1 MDDIEPVGAVR
12 EGRASGAKAA
22 KLPHPPLLPAEMSAP
37 RSSNV
42 YPVVRLFASL
52 LLMAVAG
59 SAMYAAILVLQ
70 PAAAEFDTGR
80 GAGSMPYTLFMIGFA
95 LGGVMMGRIS
105 DRFGIIAPAL
115 LASLCLPAGL
125 LFAARATEL
134 WHFSVSLGVLCGLF
148 GMAATFAPVASD
160 ISHWFTARR
169 GLAVG
174 IVISGTYV
182 AGAVWPPVLQHF
194 IDTYGWRAT
203 FHGLG
208 NLTLCTMLPLSFLL
222 YRPAHVDHE
231 DSATTSRSG
240 NRRRS
245 LGFSSRSLQGL
256 LCLAGVGCCA
266 AMAMPQVHIVPLVID
281 LGFEA
286 VDGARMLAVMLG
298 FGVVSRLVSGW
309 ISDRIGGL
317 KALLVGSALQGLVIF
332 GFLFADGLTDLYV
345 LAIAFGLSQG
355 GIVPSYMIIVRTLF
369 PAGDAGW
376 RIGMTMMFTV
386 GGMALGAWLAGALYD
401 LTGNY
406 TASILAALGFN
417 VLNLAIASWLIA
429 RDRVWPAAG
438 AILHPA

>member
-1 MDDIEPVGAVR
+1 
-12 EGRASGAKAA
+12 
-22 KLPHPPLLPAEMSAP
+22 MSTP
-37 RSSNV
+37 RSPDL
-42 YPVVRLFASL
+42 YPVIRLFASL
-52 LLMAVAG
+52 LLMSVAG
-59 SAMYAAILVLQ
+59 SAMYAAILVLE

-95 LGGVMMGRIS
+95 VGGVMMGRLA

-148 GMAATFAPVASD
+148 GMGGTFAPVASD

-208 NLTLCTMLPLSFLL
+208 NLTLFTMLPLSFLL
-222 YRPAHVDHE
+222 YRPAMVDHE
-231 DSATTSRSG
+231 EGGTGRDGTRH
-240 NRRRS
+240 RP
-245 LGFSSRSLQGL
+245 LGMHGRSLQGL
-256 LCLAGVGCCA
+256 LCLAGIGCCA
-266 AMAMPQVHIVPLVID
+266 AMAMPQVHIVPFVID
-281 LGFEA
+281 LGFDA
-286 VDGARMLAVMLG
+286 VHGARMLALMLG
-298 FGVVSRLVSGW
+298 CGVMSRLVSGW

-317 KALLVGSALQGLVIF
+317 KTLLIGSALQGLVIF
-332 GFLFADGLTDLYV
+332 GFLFAGGLTGLYM

-355 GIVPSYMIIVRTLF
+355 GIVPSYTIIIRSLF
-369 PAGDAGW
+369 PAGEAGW
-376 RIGMTMMFTV
+376 RIGTTMLFTV
-386 GGMALGAWLAGALYD
+386 AGMGFGGWLAGALYD
-401 LTGNY
+401 LSGDY

-417 VLNLAIASWLIA
+417 FLNLAIAAWMLA
-429 RDRVWPAAG
+429 RDRAPRVGEPSLRPA
-438 AILHPA
+438 

>member
-1 MDDIEPVGAVR
+1 MPVFR
-12 EGRASGAKAA
+12 T
-22 KLPHPPLLPAEMSAP
+22 
-37 RSSNV
+37 SNV

-59 SAMYAAILVLQ
+59 SAMYAAILVLE
-70 PAAAEFDTGR
+70 PAAVEFGTGR

-95 LGGVMMGRIS
+95 LGGIMMGRLS

-134 WHFSVSLGVLCGLF
+134 WQFSVSLGVLCGLF

-174 IVISGTYV
+174 TVISGTYV
-182 AGAVWPPVLQHF
+182 AGAVWPPILQHL
-194 IDTYGWRAT
+194 IDTHGWRGT

-208 NLTLCTMLPLSFLL
+208 ILTLFTMLPLSLLL
-222 YRPAHVDHE
+222 YRPVLVDHE
-231 DSATTSRSG
+231 DEDGLTRRGGT
-240 NRRRS
+240 RRRP
-245 LGFSSRSLQGL
+245 LGFSGRSLQGL
-256 LCLAGVGCCA
+256 LCIAGVGCCA

-281 LGFEA
+281 LGFDA
-286 VDGARMLAVMLG
+286 VHGARMLAVMLG
-298 FGVVSRLVSGW
+298 FGIVSRLVSGW

-317 KALLVGSALQGLVIF
+317 RALLIGSALQGLVIF
-332 GFLFADGLTDLYV
+332 GFLFAGGLAALYG

-355 GIVPSYMIIVRTLF
+355 GIVPSYTMIIRALF
-369 PAGDAGW
+369 PAREAGW
-376 RIGMTMMFTV
+376 RVGMTMLFTV
-386 GGMALGAWLAGALYD
+386 GGMGLGGWVAGALYD
-401 LTGNY
+401 LTGDY

-417 VLNLAIASWLIA
+417 LLNLGIAAWLLV
-429 RDRVWPAAG
+429 RDRAPSARQ
-438 AILHPA
+438 AILRPA

>member
-1 MDDIEPVGAVR
+1 
-12 EGRASGAKAA
+12 
-22 KLPHPPLLPAEMSAP
+22 MSAP

-59 SAMYAAILVLQ
+59 SAMYAAILVLE

-95 LGGVMMGRIS
+95 LGGVMMGRLS

-134 WHFSVSLGVLCGLF
+134 WQFSVSLGVLCGLF

-174 IVISGTYV
+174 TVISGTYV
-182 AGAVWPPVLQHF
+182 AGAVWPPILQHL
-194 IDTYGWRAT
+194 IDTHGWRGT

-208 NLTLCTMLPLSFLL
+208 ILTLFTMLPLSLLL
-222 YRPAHVDHE
+222 YRPVLVDHE
-231 DSATTSRSG
+231 DEDGLTRRDGT
-240 NRRRS
+240 RRRP
-245 LGFSSRSLQGL
+245 LGLSGRSLQGL
-256 LCLAGVGCCA
+256 LCIAGVGCCV
-266 AMAMPQVHIVPLVID
+266 AMAVPQVHIVPFVID
-281 LGFEA
+281 LGFDA
-286 VDGARMLAVMLG
+286 VHGARMLALMLG
-298 FGVVSRLVSGW
+298 FGVVSRLASGW
-309 ISDRIGGL
+309 ISDRVGGL
-317 KALLVGSALQGLVIF
+317 KTLFLGSTLQGLVIF
-332 GFLFADGLTDLYV
+332 AYLFAGELTTLYV
-345 LAIAFGLSQG
+345 LAVTFGLSQG
-355 GIVPSYMIIVRTLF
+355 GIVPSYTMIIRALF
-369 PAGDAGW
+369 PAGEAGW
-376 RIGMTMMFTV
+376 RIGTTMLFTV
-386 GGMALGAWLAGALYD
+386 CGMALGGWLAGALYD

-417 VLNLAIASWLIA
+417 VLNLGIAAWLLA
-429 RDRVWPAAG
+429 RDRVPPDGEAIPQPA
-438 AILHPA
+438 

>member
-1 MDDIEPVGAVR
+1 M
-12 EGRASGAKAA
+12 
-22 KLPHPPLLPAEMSAP
+22 PPP
-37 RSSNV
+37 RSSPL
-42 YPVVRLFASL
+42 YPVVRLFTSL

-59 SAMYAAILVLQ
+59 SAMYAAILVLE

-95 LGGVMMGRIS
+95 LGGVMMGRLA
-105 DRFGIIAPAL
+105 DRFGIIVPAL

-134 WHFSVSLGVLCGLF
+134 WHFSVSLGVLCGLL
-148 GMAATFAPVASD
+148 GMAGTFAPVASD

-208 NLTLCTMLPLSFLL
+208 NLTLLTMLPLSLVL
-222 YRPAHVDHE
+222 YRPAAVGHE
-231 DSATTSRSG
+231 DGRASG
-240 NRRRS
+240 HGTRRRP
-245 LGFSSRSLQGL
+245 LGLHGRSLQGL

-286 VDGARMLAVMLG
+286 EDGARMLALMLG
-298 FGVVSRLVSGW
+298 CGIVSRLVSGW
-309 ISDRIGGL
+309 ISDRVGGL
-317 KALLVGSALQGLVIF
+317 KALFVGSALQGLVIF
-332 GFLFADGLTDLYV
+332 GFLFAGGLTTLYM

-355 GIVPSYMIIVRTLF
+355 GIVPSYTIIIRYLF
-369 PAGDAGW
+369 PAGEAGW
-376 RIGMTMMFTV
+376 RIGATMLFTV
-386 GGMALGAWLAGALYD
+386 GGMALGGWLAGALHD
-401 LTGNY
+401 LTGSY
-406 TASILAALGFN
+406 TASILAAFGFN
-417 VLNLAIASWLIA
+417 VLNLGIAAWLIV
-429 RDRVWPAAG
+429 RDRAPPAG
-438 AILHPA
+438 EAILRPV

>member
-1 MDDIEPVGAVR
+1 
-12 EGRASGAKAA
+12 
-22 KLPHPPLLPAEMSAP
+22 MSAP
-37 RSSNV
+37 RPSHV
-42 YPVVRLFASL
+42 YPVIRLFASL

-59 SAMYAAILVLQ
+59 SAMYAAILVLE
-70 PAAAEFDTGR
+70 PAASEFGTGR

-95 LGGVMMGRIS
+95 VGGVVMGRLS
-105 DRFGIIAPAL
+105 DRFGIVVPAL

-125 LFAARATEL
+125 LFAARAAEL

-148 GMAATFAPVASD
+148 GMAGTFAPVASD

-182 AGAVWPPVLQHF
+182 AGMVWPPVLQHF

-208 NLTLCTMLPLSFLL
+208 NLTLLTMLPLSFVL
-222 YRPAHVDHE
+222 YRPAAIEHD
-231 DSATTSRSG
+231 DDRSSG
-240 NRRRS
+240 SGTRRRP
-245 LGFSSRSLQGL
+245 LGFHSRSLQGL

-298 FGVVSRLVSGW
+298 CGVVSRLVSGW

-332 GFLFADGLTDLYV
+332 GFLFADGLSTLYM
-345 LAIAFGLSQG
+345 LAAAFGLSQG
-355 GIVPSYMIIVRTLF
+355 GIVPSYTIIIRYLF
-369 PAGDAGW
+369 PAGEAGW
-376 RIGMTMMFTV
+376 RIGTTMLFTV
-386 GGMALGAWLAGALYD
+386 GGMALGGWLAGALHD
-401 LTGNY
+401 LTGDY
-406 TASILAALGFN
+406 DASILAAFGFN
-417 VLNLAIASWLIA
+417 VLNFGIAAWLMA
-429 RDRVWPAAG
+429 RDRVPPAG
-438 AILHPA
+438 EAILRPA

>member
-1 MDDIEPVGAVR
+1 
-12 EGRASGAKAA
+12 
-22 KLPHPPLLPAEMSAP
+22 MSAP
-37 RSSNV
+37 RTSHL

-52 LLMAVAG
+52 ALMAVAA
-59 SAMYAAILVLQ
+59 SAMYAAVLVLE
-70 PAAAEFDTGR
+70 PATAEFDTGR
-80 GAGSMPYTLFMIGFA
+80 GAGSMPYTLFMLGFA
-95 LGGVMMGRIS
+95 VGGVMMGRIS
-105 DRFGIIAPAL
+105 DRFGIVAPAL

-182 AGAVWPPVLQHF
+182 AGAIWPPVLQHF

-208 NLTLCTMLPLSFLL
+208 NLTLCTMLPLTALL
-222 YRPAHVDHE
+222 YRPAVVDH
-231 DSATTSRSG
+231 DDDFAAPGSG
-240 NRRRS
+240 GRRS

-281 LGFEA
+281 LGFDA
-286 VDGARMLAVMLG
+286 WHGARMLALMLG

-332 GFLFADGLTDLYV
+332 GFLFADGLTTLYV

-355 GIVPSYMIIVRTLF
+355 GIVPSYTIIVRTLF
-369 PAGDAGW
+369 PAGEAGW
-376 RIGMTMMFTV
+376 RIGTTMMFTV

-406 TASILAALGFN
+406 TASILAAFGFN
-417 VLNLAIASWLIA
+417 VLNLAIASLLIA
-429 RDRVWPAAG
+429 RDRMGSAG
-438 AILHPA
+438 EAILRPA

>member
-1 MDDIEPVGAVR
+1 
-12 EGRASGAKAA
+12 
-22 KLPHPPLLPAEMSAP
+22 MSVP
-37 RSSNV
+37 RFSHV
-42 YPVVRLFASL
+42 YPVIRLLASL

-59 SAMYAAILVLQ
+59 SAMYAAILVLE

-80 GAGSMPYTLFMIGFA
+80 GAGSMPYTLFMLGFA
-95 LGGVMMGRIS
+95 LGGVMMGRLS
-105 DRFGIIAPAL
+105 DRFGIVVPAL

-125 LFAARATEL
+125 LFAARAAEL

-148 GMAATFAPVASD
+148 GMAGTFAPVASD

-169 GLAVG
+169 GFAVG

-182 AGAVWPPVLQHF
+182 AGMVWPPVLQHF

-208 NLTLCTMLPLSFLL
+208 NLTLLTMLPLSLVL
-222 YRPAHVDHE
+222 YRPAVVDHE
-231 DSATTSRSG
+231 DGVATTRHGSTRTP
-240 NRRRS
+240 

-298 FGVVSRLVSGW
+298 CGVVSRLVSGW

-332 GFLFADGLTDLYV
+332 GFLFADGLSTLYM

-355 GIVPSYMIIVRTLF
+355 GIVPSYTIIIRYLF
-369 PAGDAGW
+369 PAGEAGW
-376 RIGMTMMFTV
+376 RIGTTMLFTV
-386 GGMALGAWLAGALYD
+386 SGMALGGWLAGALYD

-406 TASILAALGFN
+406 TASILVAFGFN
-417 VLNLAIASWLIA
+417 VLNFGIAAWLIV
-429 RDRVWPAAG
+429 RDRVPPAG
-438 AILHPA
+438 EAILRPT

>member
-1 MDDIEPVGAVR
+1 
-12 EGRASGAKAA
+12 
-22 KLPHPPLLPAEMSAP
+22 MSAP
-37 RSSNV
+37 RTSHV

-52 LLMAVAG
+52 CLMAVAG
-59 SAMYAAILVLQ
+59 SAMYAAILVLE

-80 GAGSMPYTLFMIGFA
+80 GAGSMPYTLFMVGFA
-95 LGGVMMGRIS
+95 FGGVMMGRLS

-148 GMAATFAPVASD
+148 GMAGTFAPVASD

-174 IVISGTYV
+174 VVISGTYV
-182 AGAVWPPVLQHF
+182 AGAIWPPVLQHF

-208 NLTLCTMLPLSFLL
+208 NLTLITMVPLSLALF
-222 YRPAHVDHE
+222 RPAVVDHE
-231 DSATTSRSG
+231 DGVTTGRTGSR
-240 NRRRS
+240 RP
-245 LGFSSRSLQGL
+245 LGFSTRSLQGL

-298 FGVVSRLVSGW
+298 CGVVSRLVSGW

-317 KALLVGSALQGLVIF
+317 MALIGGSALQALVIF
-332 GFLFADGLTDLYV
+332 GFLFADTLTALYA

-355 GIVPSYMIIVRTLF
+355 GIVPSYTIIVRTLF
-369 PAGDAGW
+369 PAGEAGW
-376 RIGMTMMFTV
+376 RVGTTMMFTV
-386 GGMALGAWLAGALYD
+386 GGMAFGGWLAGALHD

-406 TASILAALGFN
+406 TAAILVAFGFN
-417 VLNLAIASWLIA
+417 VLNLGIAAWLIA
-429 RDRVWPAAG
+429 RDRMPPAG
-438 AILHPA
+438 APIPRPA

>member
-1 MDDIEPVGAVR
+1 MP
-12 EGRASGAKAA
+12 S
-22 KLPHPPLLPAEMSAP
+22 P
-37 RSSNV
+37 RTSHA

-59 SAMYAAILVLQ
+59 SAMYAAILVLE
-70 PAAAEFDTGR
+70 PAAEEFGTGR

-95 LGGVMMGRIS
+95 TGGVIMGRLA

-125 LFAARATEL
+125 LFAAEATEL

-182 AGAVWPPVLQHF
+182 SGAVWPPVLQHF

-203 FHGLG
+203 FEGLG
-208 NLTLCTMLPLSFLL
+208 HLTLLMMLPLALLL
-222 YRPAHVDHE
+222 YRPAAVDHE
-231 DSATTSRSG
+231 DGRATGRDG
-240 NRRRS
+240 RRRRS

-266 AMAMPQVHIVPLVID
+266 AMAMPQVHIVPFVID
-281 LGFEA
+281 LGFDA
-286 VDGARMLAVMLG
+286 VHGARMLALMLG

-309 ISDRIGGL
+309 LSDRIGGL
-317 KALLVGSALQGLVIF
+317 KALVVGSALQGLVIF
-332 GFLFADGLTDLYV
+332 GFLFADGLTALYA

-355 GIVPSYMIIVRTLF
+355 GIVPSYTIIIRTLF
-369 PAGDAGW
+369 PAGQAGW
-376 RIGMTMMFTV
+376 RIGTTMMFTV
-386 GGMALGAWLAGALYD
+386 GGMALGGWIAGALYD
-401 LTGNY
+401 LTGDY
-406 TASILAALGFN
+406 TASIVAAVGFN

-429 RDRVWPAAG
+429 RDRWQPAGDAMLR
-438 AILHPA
+438 AA

>member
-1 MDDIEPVGAVR
+1 
-12 EGRASGAKAA
+12 
-22 KLPHPPLLPAEMSAP
+22 MSAA
-37 RSSNV
+37 RSPHV
-42 YPVVRLFASL
+42 YPVIRLFASL

-59 SAMYAAILVLQ
+59 SAMYAAILVLE

-80 GAGSMPYTLFMIGFA
+80 GAGSMPYTLFMVGFA
-95 LGGVMMGRIS
+95 VGGVMMGRLS
-105 DRFGIIAPAL
+105 DRFGIVVPAL

-125 LFAARATEL
+125 LFAARAVEL
-134 WHFSVSLGVLCGLF
+134 WQFSVSLGVLCGLF
-148 GMAATFAPVASD
+148 GMAGTFAPVASD

-182 AGAVWPPVLQHF
+182 AGMVWPPVLQHF

-208 NLTLCTMLPLSFLL
+208 NLTLVTMLPLSFVLW
-222 YRPAHVDHE
+222 RPAEFEPHDN
-231 DSATTSRSG
+231 RSSG
-240 NRRRS
+240 PGTRGRP
-245 LGFSSRSLQGL
+245 LGFHSRSLQGL
-256 LCLAGVGCCA
+256 LCLAGAGCCV

-286 VDGARMLAVMLG
+286 EDGARMLAVMLG
-298 FGVVSRLVSGW
+298 CGVVSRLVSGW

-332 GFLFADGLTDLYV
+332 GFLFADGLATLYM

-355 GIVPSYMIIVRTLF
+355 GIVPSYTIIIRHLF
-369 PAGDAGW
+369 PVGEAGW
-376 RIGMTMMFTV
+376 RIGTTMLFTV
-386 GGMALGAWLAGALYD
+386 GGMALGAWMAGALYD

-417 VLNLAIASWLIA
+417 VLNLGIAVTLIA
-429 RDRVWPAAG
+429 RDRAPPAGEAM
-438 AILHPA
+438 LRPA

>member
-1 MDDIEPVGAVR
+1 MPALR
-12 EGRASGAKAA
+12 
-22 KLPHPPLLPAEMSAP
+22 PLHL
-37 RSSNV
+37 

-59 SAMYAAILVLQ
+59 SAMYAAILVLE
-70 PAAAEFDTGR
+70 PAAEEFDTGR

-95 LGGVMMGRIS
+95 LGGVVMGRLS
-105 DRFGIIAPAL
+105 DRFGIIVPAL

-148 GMAATFAPVASD
+148 GMAGTFAPVASD

-169 GLAVG
+169 GFAVG

-208 NLTLCTMLPLSFLL
+208 NLTLLTMLPLSFLL
-222 YRPAHVDHE
+222 FPPAVVDREVGRTSGSGLGRRP
-231 DSATTSRSG
+231 
-240 NRRRS
+240 
-245 LGFSSRSLQGL
+245 LGFHSRSLQGL
-256 LCLAGVGCCA
+256 LCIAGVGCCA

-281 LGFEA
+281 LGFDA
-286 VDGARMLAVMLG
+286 RDGARMLALMLG
-298 FGVVSRLVSGW
+298 CGIVSRLVSGW

-332 GFLFADGLTDLYV
+332 GFLFAGGLTALYV

-355 GIVPSYMIIVRTLF
+355 GIVPSYTIIIRSLF
-369 PAGDAGW
+369 PAGEAGW
-376 RIGMTMMFTV
+376 RIGMTMLFTV
-386 GGMALGAWLAGALYD
+386 GGMGLGGWLAGALYD
-401 LTGNY
+401 LSGDY
-406 TASILAALGFN
+406 AASILAALGFN
-417 VLNLAIASWLIA
+417 VLNLGIAAWLLA
-429 RDRVWPAAG
+429 RDRAPPAG
-438 AILHPA
+438 EAILRPA